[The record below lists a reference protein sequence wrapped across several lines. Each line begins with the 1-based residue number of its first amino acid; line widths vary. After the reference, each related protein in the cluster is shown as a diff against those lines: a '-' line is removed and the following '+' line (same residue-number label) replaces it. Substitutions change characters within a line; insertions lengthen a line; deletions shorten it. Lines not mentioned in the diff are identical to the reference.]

1 MKHVSVWIEERTVDI
16 FLERYCKRAKG
27 KSEHFI
33 DTERLLGKRFF
44 PQSKITGWGMIDA
57 HEENKKKKKKKWKNI
72 EGEEINREE
81 DRRYEKFD
89 REVSATMGERE

>member
-1 MKHVSVWIEERTVDI
+1 
-16 FLERYCKRAKG
+16 
-27 KSEHFI
+27 
-33 DTERLLGKRFF
+33 
-44 PQSKITGWGMIDA
+44 MIDA
-57 HEENKKKKKKKWKNI
+57 HEENKKKKRKKWKNI